1 VDLLA
6 GFLDRLGDHAAL
18 ASAMLVVSVVV
29 AIASLWIA
37 HYFLV
42 TIPADYFAT
51 SHKRF
56 EPWNEARPVLRWT
69 VLVAKNLL
77 GALLILG
84 GLVMFF
90 TPGQGILTLLLGLA
104 LVDIPGKRALER
116 KLIQRPTVLKVV
128 NRLRARAH
136 QPPLRFE

>member
-1 VDLLA
+1 VHLLA
-6 GFLDRLGDHAAL
+6 EFFDWLGAHAAL
-18 ASAMLVVSVVV
+18 TTVMLVASVVV
-29 AIASLWIA
+29 FIGSLWIA

-42 TIPADYFAT
+42 TIPADYFAS
-51 SHKRF
+51 SHNRF
-56 EPWNEARPVLRWT
+56 EPWHDSRPLLRWT

-77 GALLILG
+77 GVLLIMG

-104 LVDIPGKRALER
+104 LVDIPGKRAVER
-116 KLIQRPTVLKVV
+116 KIIQRPSVLKVV

>member
-1 VDLLA
+1 MHFLA
-6 GFLDRLGDHAAL
+6 EFFDWLGDHAAV
-18 ASAMLVVSVVV
+18 ASVMLVASVV
-29 AIASLWIA
+29 ASIGTLWIA

-56 EPWNEARPVLRWT
+56 EPWRESRPVLGWT

-104 LVDIPGKRALER
+104 LVDIPGKRAIER
-116 KLIQRPTVLKVV
+116 KLIQQPTVLKLV
-128 NRLRARAH
+128 NRLRARAGR
-136 QPPLRFE
+136 PPIRVE